1 MRAGQDVAVGRN
13 VILHRGAVI
22 TDGALDTL
30 KKNEIPEAPIFLN
43 ADSQDYYSDY
53 KMNKP
58 AEQCLAEHAL
68 GYKKVKRELMRMFV
82 KRSYTCEGVRAIAE
96 MLVASAPAAGKGS
109 IFRCVDGIRVIDE
122 YLYTHSI
129 NVALL
134 SCLMFGWMGMSGD
147 EERVEL
153 VMAGL
158 LHDIGKIRIDKNIIL
173 KTGVFDAAEIRIIK
187 KHPLY
192 GNEILGEMGG
202 ISEKIMEAV
211 YSHHEKINGSGYPR
225 GLKGGEIGQF
235 ARILSICDIYDAMM
249 ANKVYRP
256 RQSSFHVFD
265 VFMNDKLNGN
275 LDFEMVSAFLERISG
290 DFVGKRVKLDNGQS
304 GKIIFMNP
312 VDYSRPM
319 VQVGKLIINTETDR
333 VAVTD
338 VLD

>member
-1 MRAGQDVAVGRN
+1 MRAGGDVAVGGN
-13 VILHRGAVI
+13 VILRRGAVI
-22 TDGALDTL
+22 TDGIIGTL
-30 KKNEIPEAPIFLN
+30 KKNEVPEAPIILN
-43 ADSQDYYSDY
+43 SESQDYYSDY

-58 AEQCLAEHAL
+58 AEQCLAEYAL
-68 GYKKVKRELMRMFV
+68 DYKKIKRELKRIFI
-82 KRSYTCEGVRAIAE
+82 KRSYTYENMRAIAE
-96 MLVASAPAAGKGS
+96 MLIASASGVSKGS
-109 IFRCVDGIRVIDE
+109 IFLCVDGVRAIDE

-134 SCLMFGWMGMSGD
+134 AYLMFGWMGMKGD
-147 EERVEL
+147 DERIEL

-158 LHDIGKIRIDKNIIL
+158 LHDIGKIKIDKNIIS
-173 KTGVFDAAEIRIIK
+173 KTSMFDAAEMRIIK

-192 GNEILGEMGG
+192 GHEILCEIDG
-202 ISEKIMEAV
+202 ISDKIRDAV

-225 GLKGGEIGQF
+225 GLRGEEIGPF
-235 ARILSICDIYDAMM
+235 ARLLSICDIYDAMM

-275 LDFEMVSAFLERISG
+275 LDFEMVTMFLERISG
-290 DFVGKRVKLDNGQS
+290 DFVGKTVKLDNGLS